1 MTTLSFLTRRAVHMS
16 VSRRAFVLVFPL
28 LLLVF
33 LFSLSIG
40 AISIPIENLISGGLE
55 PLQKSVLLNIRLP
68 RAVLAMLVGAGL
80 GISGAAMQGLFRNPL
95 ADPGLI
101 GISSGAALAVA
112 ISIVLIGPATGFLG
126 LYGLGLAA
134 FIGGMITSLV
144 ILRLSKISGL
154 FSVTHMLLAGIAI
167 NALTFAGTG
176 ILTYLSDD
184 QQLRAFTFWTMG
196 SLGGALWTQVFV
208 SASITIPAIWIL
220 IRKARAL
227 NILLLGEENA
237 TYLGVDTAQ
246 LKRTVIMTTALT
258 VGAAVAIS
266 GLIGFIGLVIPHLIR
281 LSFGANHQFL
291 IPLSAIL
298 GAGLLLLAD
307 TFARTIVSP
316 AELPVGVLTSL
327 IGGPFFLWLL
337 IKQTSGKV

>member
-1 MTTLSFLTRRAVHMS
+1 MPIFSLTRRQGQISAT
-16 VSRRAFVLVFPL
+16 RRAFILVCPL
-28 LLLVF
+28 LLVIF

-40 AISIPIENLISGGLE
+40 AISIPVQGLILGDLNQ
-55 PLQKSVLLNIRLP
+55 LQQSVLLNIRLP
-68 RAVLAMLVGAGL
+68 RTILAMLIGAAL

-134 FIGGMITSLV
+134 FVGGTLTSLV

-176 ILTYLSDD
+176 VLTYLSDD

-196 SLGGALWTQVFV
+196 SLGGALWAQVFV
-208 SASITIPAIWIL
+208 SASITVPAIWIL
-220 IRKARAL
+220 VLKARQL
-227 NILLLGEENA
+227 NVLLLGEENA
-237 TYLGVDTAQ
+237 TYLGIDTVR
-246 LKRTVIMTTALT
+246 LKRTIIVTTALT

-266 GLIGFIGLVIPHLIR
+266 GLIGFVGLVVPHLIR
-281 LSFGANHQFL
+281 LLFGANHQLL

-337 IKQTSGKV
+337 VKQTSGKL

>member
-1 MTTLSFLTRRAVHMS
+1 MSATRRA
-16 VSRRAFVLVFPL
+16 F
-28 LLLVF
+28 LLVGTLLFVIF

-40 AISIPIENLISGGLE
+40 AISIPVESLVFGRLDQ
-55 PLQKSVLLNIRLP
+55 LQQSVLLNIRLP
-68 RAVLAMLVGAGL
+68 RALLAMLVGAAL

-134 FIGGMITSLV
+134 FVGGTITSLV

-176 ILTYLSDD
+176 VLTYLSDD

-208 SASITIPAIWIL
+208 CASITVPAIWIFVL
-220 IRKARAL
+220 KSRQL

-237 TYLGVDTAQ
+237 TYLGIDTAR
-246 LKRTVIMTTALT
+246 LKRTIIMTTALT
-258 VGAAVAIS
+258 VGAAVALS
-266 GLIGFIGLVIPHLIR
+266 GLIGFVGLVVPHLIR
-281 LSFGANHQFL
+281 LLFGANHQLL

-298 GAGLLLLAD
+298 GAALLLLAD

-316 AELPVGVLTSL
+316 AELPVGILTSL

-337 IKQTSGKV
+337 IKQTSGKL

>member
-1 MTTLSFLTRRAVHMS
+1 MSIFSLVRRDSPISTTH
-16 VSRRAFVLVFPL
+16 RAFLLICPLVF
-28 LLLVF
+28 VIF

-40 AISIPIENLISGGLE
+40 AISIPAKALVFGGLDQ
-55 PLQKSVLLNIRLP
+55 LQQSVLFNIRLP
-68 RAVLAMLVGAGL
+68 RAILAMSVGASL

-126 LYGLGLAA
+126 LYGMGFAA
-134 FIGGMITSLV
+134 FIGGTITSLV

-176 ILTYLSDD
+176 VLTYLSDD

-196 SLGGALWTQVFV
+196 SLGGALWSQVFV
-208 SASITIPAIWIL
+208 SASITVPAIWIL
-220 IRKARAL
+220 VLKARQL

-237 TYLGVDTAQ
+237 TYLGIDTVR
-246 LKRTVIMTTALT
+246 LKRTIILTTALT

-266 GLIGFIGLVIPHLIR
+266 GLIGFVGLVVPHLIR
-281 LSFGANHQFL
+281 LLFGANHQLL
-291 IPLSAIL
+291 IPLSALL

-337 IKQTSGKV
+337 IKQTSGKL